1 MAKKQETKIEVEEPQ
16 IEEIVVETAP
26 VVEQPKTRERVKPK
40 DEWEIKDRI
49 YLLKDGKKPL
59 SRSIKSANIYYFDE
73 EKGYERELK
82 YCQNQKTPFVDE
94 MKGDQR
100 LEHIVFRSGSLF
112 VEKEK
117 TTLQKLLSL
126 YHPHRD
132 QIYEEYKPAKL
143 AEDEID
149 ILEMQVDALT
159 AARNIDIDMA
169 EAIMRVEKGYERE
182 IKYCENQRTPF
193 VDEMKGDQRL
203 SHIIFR
209 SGALFVPKNK
219 TVLQKMLSLYHPHKD
234 KIYYEWQPAKK
245 AADQIEVLNL
255 EVDALVAARSV
266 EIDMAEAIM
275 RAEVGS
281 KVDTLSSKEL
291 RRDLLVFAKKNP
303 KLFLELADD
312 ENVMLRNFG
321 IKAVEDGILRL
332 SSDQRNFLWGSNGR
346 KLMVIPFDEH
356 PYTALA
362 HWFKTDEGMEIY
374 SNIEKRLNQ

>member
-1 MAKKQETKIEVEEPQ
+1 MTKKKETKKVEVEKPQ
-16 IEEIVVETAP
+16 IEETVVETAP
-26 VVEQPKTRERVKPK
+26 IVEQPKARERKKPSN
-40 DEWEIKDRI
+40 EWEIKDRM
-49 YLLKDGKKPL
+49 YLLKGGKKPL
-59 SRSIKSANIYYFDE
+59 SRSIKSAGVFYFDK

-82 YCQNQKTPFVDE
+82 YCQNQRTPFVDE

-126 YHPHRD
+126 YHPHKG
-132 QIYEEYKPAKL
+132 ILYEEYIPSAI
-143 AEDEID
+143 AEEEID
-149 ILEMQVDALT
+149 VLEMQVDALM
-159 AARNIDIDMA
+159 AAKNIDIDMA
-169 EAIMRVEKGYERE
+169 EAIMRVEKGS
-182 IKYCENQRTPF
+182 N
-193 VDEMKGDQRL
+193 V
-203 SHIIFR
+203 S
-209 SGALFVPKNK
+209 
-219 TVLQKMLSLYHPHKD
+219 KM
-234 KIYYEWQPAKK
+234 
-245 AADQIEVLNL
+245 
-255 EVDALVAARSV
+255 
-266 EIDMAEAIM
+266 
-275 RAEVGS
+275 
-281 KVDTLSSKEL
+281 SSKEL
-291 RRDLLVFAKKNP
+291 RRDLLVFARNNP

-321 IKAVEDGILRL
+321 IKAVESGILRL